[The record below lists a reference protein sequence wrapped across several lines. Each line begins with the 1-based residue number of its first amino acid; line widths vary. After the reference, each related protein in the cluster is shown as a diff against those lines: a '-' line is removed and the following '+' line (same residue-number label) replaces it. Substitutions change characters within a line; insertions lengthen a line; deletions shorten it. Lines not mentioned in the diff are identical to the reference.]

1 MLSNLIMRMETK
13 ATAFP
18 SLYIN
23 NTTTHFLYGIMIF
36 IQLNVRTVFHRSK
49 HAMYFISIFVFYLPS
64 IAGIRIFSFTLCTMS
79 IAHFNA

>member
-1 MLSNLIMRMETK
+1 MRMETK

-49 HAMYFISIFVFYLPS
+49 HAMYFISIFVFLPS
-64 IAGIRIFSFTLCTMS
+64 LYCWYTYILIYVMYN
-79 IAHFNA
+79 FNA